1 MSLGHGSSPVRNG
14 LVFHMDMDNSG
25 KCYKG
30 PNIENKWTRMAS
42 NSYNGNGI
50 VADRSEE
57 RIVIPEI
64 GRTKV
69 LTSDFYNNYPDVS
82 SNCCPN
88 LFRFSE
94 NNSTHRTTVS
104 PSTQYTYGIV
114 YRVESGYTNANFM
127 YRYEYDSSLTKT
139 TEGGVH
145 NTTKRKHLGNGW
157 YWAWNTFTTQA
168 TTTSIG
174 FAGFFY
180 YRYSD
185 VPDKVQLAKVWL
197 TEGDYTQVH
206 PKFWPDVA
214 TTRGSS
220 ESIKDLTSKQNLEVS
235 NISFTEDGFEFD
247 GTDDKLVSQNNCG
260 LTSSITL
267 EACFKST
274 SSGGIHRTLICT
286 DTGYQ
291 YGAKLMNFKN
301 NNRWGIWLGF
311 GTSNYEAFYSEDIND
326 SNVHV
331 LTASWNQS
339 TGQVR
344 LYKDG
349 EWVTNV
355 STGQT
360 SDIVLN
366 NGKITIGTEYHG
378 GTHFTGEIYDTKIYN
393 RVLSDDEVKQNFE
406 ALRGRFGI

>member
-1 MSLGHGSSPVRNG
+1 
-14 LVFHMDMDNSG
+14 MDMQNTKKSFKG
-25 KCYKG
+25 KPTTNVMTGNVSRKNAAAFPLNYGTHANIARTTEIVYYSAKR
-30 PNIENKWTRMAS
+30 PNVLKYYSTNNTGYAMLNNQFSIENQSGTVYSYSYDYLIVRGSTANPFAPTIYGNGYKNPTGSNTGTNRTTTDTLLDDGWTRRTTTYTAGHTGYNYLRVNLSTTGTGTLITDNNNEGDFEILFDNFQMESGVPSPFTETSRS
-42 NSYNGNGI
+42 NTQAIFDLSKSNKTITATNLSYN
-50 VADRSEE
+50 
-57 RIVIPEI
+57 
-64 GRTKV
+64 
-69 LTSDFYNNYPDVS
+69 SD
-82 SNCCPN
+82 
-88 LFRFSE
+88 
-94 NNSTHRTTVS
+94 
-104 PSTQYTYGIV
+104 
-114 YRVESGYTNANFM
+114 
-127 YRYEYDSSLTKT
+127 
-139 TEGGVH
+139 
-145 NTTKRKHLGNGW
+145 NT
-157 YWAWNTFTTQA
+157 
-168 TTTSIG
+168 
-174 FAGFFY
+174 
-180 YRYSD
+180 
-185 VPDKVQLAKVWL
+185 
-197 TEGDYTQVH
+197 
-206 PKFWPDVA
+206 
-214 TTRGSS
+214 
-220 ESIKDLTSKQNLEVS
+220 
-235 NISFTEDGFEFD
+235 FEFD
-247 GTDDKLVSQNNCG
+247 GTDDKIINDDNCG

-311 GTSNYEAFYSEDIND
+311 GSSNYEAFYSENIND

-339 TGQVR
+339 TGKVR

-349 EWVTNV
+349 EWVTNI

-366 NGKITIGTEYHG
+366 DGKITIGTEYHG